1 LTNDLENGLK
11 CAAAAIRIKRD
22 VHGKDFA
29 DYKKYEDVLRRL
41 CLRRQTAMGTHIR
54 MDVDEY

>member
-1 LTNDLENGLK
+1 MTNDLENGLR

-22 VHGKDFA
+22 VHGRDFA

-41 CLRRQTAMGTHIR
+41 CLKRQDIVGRQSR
-54 MDVDEY
+54 MDVDEI